1 MAHDP
6 ARDGGQNVGQALTR
20 PGGRRMGLSALAAII
35 VLAGIVAWGPA
46 AVAVPAGRAA
56 KPGRVSVVAGAGL
69 SPVSVPPTVSVGNG
83 PDGLA
88 LDPAAHTLYSSN
100 QNDNSVSVVN
110 TAACNA
116 RDTTGCD
123 QQVHSVRAGGSPQGI
138 AIDTATGTIYVANIG
153 DNTISVINARTCNAV
168 NFSGCGQAPASIKD
182 PAGPVAL
189 AVNQATNTVYVA
201 NIGDNY
207 SGTSDTVSV
216 INGAACNGVQHSGC
230 SHKPSAVRVGA
241 GPDAVAV
248 DPVTDTVYVADNGGN
263 NQGHTVSVINGAT
276 CNGIQHS
283 GCGQVPR
290 SIRVGHGPFW
300 IALDQATH
308 TAYTANNTDSTV
320 SVIDTATCNAR
331 QSAGCGQ
338 ATPAIPVGT
347 NPWAVTVDRALH
359 TVYVI
364 NNLDDTLSAVNS
376 AACDA
381 KDTSGCGAR
390 PPASQVGEGPQAVLT
405 DPATG
410 TVYVANIVDSTISV
424 VNPASCNASN
434 TAGCRHQAP
443 TAAAG
448 ADPAGVAID
457 QAAGTIYVADAGG
470 NTVSVIN
477 AGMCNAARRAG
488 CARPAATIAVGSQPG
503 GEAVDDA
510 TGTVYVANSGGNT
523 VSVINARTCNAVRH
537 SGCGQTPP
545 TVTVGRHPSALAVD
559 QITGTVY
566 VANSAGNTVSVINAR
581 TCNAVRH
588 SGCGQTPPAI
598 AVGPEPL
605 GIAVNQITDTVYV
618 TSLGNFTGKTV
629 SVINGATCNAASRTG
644 CRHKPATVTV
654 GPAPFGIAID
664 QATNTIYV
672 ANNNGGDGPASLSVI
687 NGATCDSANSAGCA
701 HRPPALPGV
710 GRAPNGVAFDQ
721 STGAVY
727 TANFYD
733 ATVSVIN
740 VTGHQASSCYPPRIA
755 VGRGPEALAI
765 DPGNHTI
772 YVTNSGDGTLSILP
786 E

>member
-1 MAHDP
+1 MAHDS
-6 ARDGGQNVGQALTR
+6 AQDGSQNADQALTG
-20 PGGRRMGLSALAAII
+20 PGRRRMAHSALAAII
-35 VLAGIVAWGPA
+35 ALAGIVAWAPA
-46 AVAVPAGRAA
+46 AVAVP
-56 KPGRVSVVAGAGL
+56 GRVAHPGHAGHLADAGL
-69 SPVSVPPTVSVGNG
+69 SPVKVPPTVTVGNG

-88 LDPAAHTLYSSN
+88 LDPATHTLYSSN

-116 RDTTGCD
+116 QDTTGCD
-123 QQVHSVRAGGSPQGI
+123 QQVYSVRVGGSPQGI
-138 AIDTATGTIYVANIG
+138 AIDTVTGTIYVANIG
-153 DNTISVINARTCNAV
+153 GNTISVINARTCNAV
-168 NFSGCGQAPASIKD
+168 NFSGCGQARASIKD
-182 PAGPVAL
+182 PAGPIAL
-189 AVNQATNTVYVA
+189 AVNQATDTIYVA
-201 NIGDNY
+201 NIGDNF

-216 INGAACNGVQHSGC
+216 INGATCNGIQHSGC
-230 SHKPSAVRVGA
+230 SHKPPTVRVGA

-248 DPVTDTVYVADNGGN
+248 DPVTDTVYVPNNGGN

-300 IALDQATH
+300 IALDAATH

-320 SVIDTATCNAR
+320 SVINTATCNAR
-331 QSAGCGQ
+331 QSSGCGQ

-347 NPWAVTVDRALH
+347 NPWAVTVDQALH
-359 TVYVI
+359 SVYVI
-364 NNLDDTLSAVNS
+364 NNLDDTLSAINS
-376 AACDA
+376 STCDA
-381 KDTSGCGAR
+381 RDTSGCDAR
-390 PPASQVGEGPQAVLT
+390 PPTAQVGEGPQAVLT

-410 TVYVANIVDSTISV
+410 TLYVANIVDSTISV

-434 TAGCRHQAP
+434 TAGCRHPAP
-443 TAAAG
+443 TAAVG
-448 ADPAGVAID
+448 ADPAGVAVD
-457 QAAGTIYVADAGG
+457 QAAATIYVANGSG
-470 NTVSVIN
+470 NAVSVIN
-477 AGMCNAARRAG
+477 AATCNAARRAG
-488 CARPAATIAVGSQPG
+488 CARPAASISVGSQPG
-503 GEAVDDA
+503 GVAIDDA
-510 TGTVYVANSGGNT
+510 TGTVYVANSGSNT

-537 SGCGQTPP
+537 SGCGQTHP
-545 TVTVGRHPSALAVD
+545 TVTVGRDPFALAVD
-559 QITGTVY
+559 QATGTVY
-566 VANSAGNTVSVINAR
+566 VANSGGNTVSVINAR

-629 SVINGATCNAASRTG
+629 SVINGATCNAAGRTG
-644 CRHKPATVTV
+644 CRQKPATVTV

-687 NGATCDSANSAGCA
+687 NGATCDSANSTGCA
-701 HRPPALPGV
+701 QRPPALPGV
-710 GRAPNGVAFDQ
+710 GRAPNGIAFDQ

-740 VTGHQASSCYPPRIA
+740 VTGQATSCHPPRIA

-765 DPGNHTI
+765 DPANHTI
-772 YVTNSGDGTLSILP
+772 YVANSGDGTLSILP